1 MDHQLRGQKLGA
13 VDDLSLIHIS
23 TDEFLK
29 DCERII
35 EAYHDPAPFSMRQV
49 VIAPCQPMN
58 SYKETFVES
67 VKLARDKGVHLHTH
81 LGEGENEIMVE
92 RYGKRTLDWCREIGF
107 VGPDVWI
114 AHGWELQ
121 PDCLLYTS
129 LCDQGFQN
137 LTAVAGIANEG
148 RTFIF
153 TNEFDLIGIFFHEKG
168 RDGKPQSLA
177 ERVDADQVGGGF
189 SGFNLADGAGR
200 HAA

>member
-1 MDHQLRGQKLGA
+1 M
-13 VDDLSLIHIS
+13 
-23 TDEFLK
+23 
-29 DCERII
+29 
-35 EAYHDPAPFSMRQV
+35 

-121 PDCLLYTS
+121 PEEYKVMGSTGTGVSHCPAP
-129 LCDQGFQN
+129 
-137 LTAVAGIANEG
+137 AV
-148 RTFIF
+148 
-153 TNEFDLIGIFFHEKG
+153 L
-168 RDGKPQSLA
+168 
-177 ERVDADQVGGGF
+177 GGF
-189 SGFNLADGAGR
+189 PILDMRAMQREGMLISLGCDGSATNDSLSHAGLPQQGERRKPVLLRSVENRHSERGKDPWTHGSGLSGTWKGSGSVYGR
-200 HAA
+200 H